1 MFGSSFM
8 AWWIALQPDW
18 RVQDDGSFNYEVP
31 EDEEWTVLRKTGK
44 AGLVT
49 VVAALSWW
57 VKALTPDIPSFRAW
71 TAVRDVKWVI
81 DQITAKF
88 EKQVKKKKTGVKRQV
103 EESAQS
109 GGSKRYV
116 RILYIYMYSCKC

>member
-1 MFGSSFM
+1 M
-8 AWWIALQPDW
+8 AWWISLQPEW

-31 EDEEWTVLRKTGK
+31 KDEEWSILHKGGK

-57 VKALTPDIPSFRAW
+57 VRALTPDIPSFRVW

-81 DQITAKF
+81 DQISMKFKTAA
-88 EKQVKKKKTGVKRQV
+88 KKRQHGNKRQV
-103 EESAQS
+103 EDAAPS
-109 GGSKRYV
+109 GRSKR
-116 RILYIYMYSCKC
+116 